1 MYPDKLADYYLSL
14 GNPFNFKFYFY
25 QRMFLRIIFRHK
37 YVFATFVR
45 AWSKS
50 FISIMALMLRC
61 ILYPGA
67 KIATVAGGKGQSAEI
82 LGSKVDEICKLI
94 PAIEREII

>member
-1 MYPDKLADYYLSL
+1 MYPDKLVDYYLSL

-45 AWSKS
+45 A
-50 FISIMALMLRC
+50 
-61 ILYPGA
+61 
-67 KIATVAGGKGQSAEI
+67 
-82 LGSKVDEICKLI
+82 
-94 PAIEREII
+94 

>member
-1 MYPDKLADYYLSL
+1 
-14 GNPFNFKFYFY
+14 
-25 QRMFLRIIFRHK
+25 MFLRIIFRHK
-37 YVFATFVR
+37 YVYATFVR

-82 LGSKVDEICKLI
+82 LGGKVDEICKLI
-94 PAIEREII
+94 PAMELSQITKPQKGYNNRYHRSTP